1 VNATSTMNYRAL
13 GRTSLHISELGYG
26 AWGIGGT
33 QWKGG
38 SDDESLRALH
48 RAFEL
53 GVNFV
58 DTALAYGDGHSE
70 QLVGKA
76 VKESGRHIF
85 VATKIPPLNR
95 VWPAQ
100 ASFALADV
108 FPSQYIVQATEESLR
123 NLGAETIDLQQ
134 LHVWNPKWT
143 DQDEWRRAFESLKQS
158 GKVRYF
164 GVSLSEHDP
173 DSGLDLVQ
181 NGAVDALQ
189 VIYNIF
195 DQSAAER
202 LFPLAQE
209 FGVGILARVPLD
221 EGGLTGAI
229 REDTTFADEF
239 RAHYFRGDRPRQIVG
254 RVDSLIADLNIRRE
268 ELPGIALRFC
278 ISHPAV
284 TSVIPGMRRAT
295 HVESNV
301 QAVSQ
306 GQLSKETL
314 AILHR
319 HRWPRNFYN

>member
-1 VNATSTMNYRAL
+1 MNYRAP

-38 SDDESLRALH
+38 SDDESLHALH

-53 GVNFV
+53 GVNFI
-58 DTALAYGDGHSE
+58 DTALAYGNGHSE

-76 VKESGRHIF
+76 VKEWGRPI
-85 VATKIPPLNR
+85 VIATKIPPMNR

-100 ASFALADV
+100 ASFALEDV

-123 NLGAETIDLQQ
+123 NLDIETIDLQQ
-134 LHVWNPKWT
+134 LHVWNSKWT
-143 DQDEWRRAFESLKQS
+143 DQDEWRRAFEGLKQA
-158 GKVRYF
+158 GKVRFF

-173 DSGLDLVQ
+173 DSGLDLIRT
-181 NGAVDALQ
+181 GAIDTLQ

-195 DQSAAER
+195 DPSAAER

-239 RAHYFRGDRPRQIVG
+239 RAHYFRGDRPRQIAA
-254 RVDSLIADLNIRRE
+254 RVAKLIADLQIRPE

-278 ISHPAV
+278 LSHPAV
-284 TSVIPGMRRAT
+284 TSVIPGMRRTA

-306 GQLSKETL
+306 GLLSQETL
-314 AILHR
+314 EILKN
-319 HRWPRNFYN
+319 HRWPRNFYS

>member
-1 VNATSTMNYRAL
+1 MNCRAL

-38 SDDESLRALH
+38 SDEESLRALH

-53 GVNFV
+53 GVNFI

-70 QLVGKA
+70 QLVGKS
-76 VKESGRHIF
+76 VRESGRQIF
-85 VATKIPPLNR
+85 VATKIPPMNR

-100 ASFALADV
+100 ASFELADV

-123 NLGAETIDLQQ
+123 NLGVATIDLQQ

-143 DQDEWRRAFESLKQS
+143 EQDEWRRAFERLKQS

-164 GVSLSEHDP
+164 GVSLTEHDP
-173 DSGLDLVQ
+173 DSGLDLVRT
-181 NGAVDALQ
+181 GAINALQ

-195 DQSAAER
+195 DPSASER
-202 LFPLAQE
+202 LFPLAQQ

-221 EGGLTGAI
+221 EGGLTAAI

-239 RAHYFRGDRPRQIVG
+239 RAHYFRGDRPHQIVE
-254 RVDSLIADLNIRRE
+254 RVDSLIADLKIRGE
-268 ELPGIALRFC
+268 ELPGVALRFC
-278 ISHPAV
+278 LSHPAV

-295 HVESNV
+295 HVESNI
-301 QAVSQ
+301 QAVLQ
-306 GQLSKETL
+306 GPLPAETL

-319 HRWPRNFYN
+319 HRWPRNFYS